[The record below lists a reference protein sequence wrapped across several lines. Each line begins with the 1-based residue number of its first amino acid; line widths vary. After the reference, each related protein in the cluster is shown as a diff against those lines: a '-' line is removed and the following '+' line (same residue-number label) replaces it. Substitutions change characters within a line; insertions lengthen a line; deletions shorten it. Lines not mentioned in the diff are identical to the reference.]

1 MESEVIEV
9 PTGPRGADGIL
20 ELSLFTSDMITM
32 AMKRSTERTHTLLLN
47 KEEAI
52 ALRDALDVLIPQLEP
67 K

>member
-1 MESEVIEV
+1 MERDVIEV
-9 PTGPRGADGIL
+9 QTGSHGEDGIL
-20 ELSLFTSDMITM
+20 ELSLFTADMITI

-47 KEEAI
+47 KVEAL